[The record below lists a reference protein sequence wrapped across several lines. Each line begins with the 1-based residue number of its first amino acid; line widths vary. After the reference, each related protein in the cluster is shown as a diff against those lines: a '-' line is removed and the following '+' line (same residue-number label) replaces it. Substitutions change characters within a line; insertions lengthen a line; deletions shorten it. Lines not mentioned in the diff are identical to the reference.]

1 MSQTPSL
8 ATWYAG
14 FGSRKAMRVFG
25 DLWQFYTILKPQTI
39 GDYTLVRSAP
49 WYTNPFTTR
58 YSSAPCPRSPPEESI
73 QIVTVVNSS
82 ISPTKCIHLV
92 FSDVKEF
99 FIKYLLHCIYCD
111 SFSSILCF
119 VLRPFAVCL
128 RTFLQAAAQD
138 ATMPHSYG
146 YRARTRDMFARDFR
160 KNGVNPLSIY
170 LRKYKASPN

>member
-14 FGSRKAMRVFG
+14 FGSRKDMRVFG
-25 DLWQFYTILKPQTI
+25 GLWQFFTILKPQTI

-73 QIVTVVNSS
+73 LIVTVVNSS

-111 SFSSILCF
+111 SFSSTMLCSKA
-119 VLRPFAVCL
+119 LRCL
-128 RTFLQAAAQD
+128 STNLPTSSCTRRHHAALLRL
-138 ATMPHSYG
+138 P
-146 YRARTRDMFARDFR
+146 RAHARHVR
-160 KNGVNPLSIY
+160 AWLP
-170 LRKYKASPN
+170 